1 MNTRKPRRAVNKRVV
16 KIKLKAIADNYELY
30 LFLLPAVLL
39 IFCFQYIPMYG
50 VQIAFKNFSPARG
63 IWGSPWA
70 GLEQFRRF
78 FRSFQSRTVIANTFI
93 LSLYGLAAGF
103 PLPIVF
109 ALMLN
114 SLGQPKYKRFLQT
127 LTYMPH
133 FVSTVVLVGMITLF
147 LSPRGLFGN
156 ISNLLGITP
165 KNILA
170 IPEAFRHAYVWSG
183 VWHNMG
189 WGSII
194 YLAALSSVDPALYEA
209 ATIDGASKWQKIIHI
224 DIPSI
229 APTIIILLILRTGDI
244 LSVGFEKAFLM
255 QNSLNLLKSEVITT
269 YVYKVGIQN
278 TQYSFSAAV
287 GLFNN
292 LINFAVLVLVN
303 RISRKVSETSLW

>member
-1 MNTRKPRRAVNKRVV
+1 
-16 KIKLKAIADNYELY
+16 
-30 LFLLPAVLL
+30 
-39 IFCFQYIPMYG
+39 MYG